1 MKTAL
6 ITIGSTR
13 EYIDPV
19 RYISNESSG
28 KQGISLIKGLLKKNY
43 KIICLHG
50 YLKVK
55 PIISKKIKY
64 IFTPNAK
71 SMLQEAKKNRKVDIA
86 IFNAAVSD
94 FYVKS
99 FSKNK
104 IKSKKGLTL
113 QLINNTD
120 ILKSICSSQK
130 KPLITVG
137 FAYETN
143 NYLDNAKRKLENK
156 KCDFIVLNY
165 PLKNDFIFN
174 NNFNNGGILD
184 KQGNYYEIGN
194 VSKTVFANKIIKH
207 ILRISND

>member
-28 KQGISLIKGLLKKNY
+28 KQGMSLIKGLLKKNY

-55 PIISKKIKY
+55 PIISRKIKY

-71 SMLQEAKKNRKVDIA
+71 SMLQEAKKNHKVDIA

-143 NYLDNAKRKLENK
+143 NYLDNAKKKLEDK
-156 KCDFIVLNY
+156 KCDFIILNY

-207 ILRISND
+207 ILEISND

>member
-28 KQGISLIKGLLKKNY
+28 KQGMSLIKGLLKKNY
-43 KIICLHG
+43 KVICLHG

-55 PIISKKIKY
+55 PIISRKIKY

-71 SMLQEAKKNRKVDIA
+71 SMLQEAKKNRRVDLA

-113 QLINNTD
+113 QLINNPD

-143 NYLDNAKRKLENK
+143 NYLDNAKKKLENK

-184 KQGNYYEIGN
+184 KQGNYYEVGN

-207 ILRISND
+207 ILDI

>member
-28 KQGISLIKGLLKKNY
+28 KQGMSLIKGLLKKNY
-43 KIICLHG
+43 RIICLHG
-50 YLKVK
+50 YLQVK

-71 SMLQEAKKNRKVDIA
+71 SMLQEAKKNHKVDIA

-113 QLINNTD
+113 QLINNPD

-143 NYLDNAKRKLENK
+143 NYLDNAKKKLENK
-156 KCDFIVLNY
+156 KCDFIILNY

-207 ILRISND
+207 ILEISND

>member
-1 MKTAL
+1 LKTAL

-28 KQGISLIKGLLKKNY
+28 KQGVSLIKGLLKKNY

-55 PIISKKIKY
+55 PIISRKVKY

-71 SMLQEAKKNRKVDIA
+71 SMLQEAKKNHKVDIA

-113 QLINNTD
+113 QLINNPD

-143 NYLDNAKRKLENK
+143 NYLDNAKKKLENK

-207 ILRISND
+207 ILEI

>member
-28 KQGISLIKGLLKKNY
+28 KQGMSLIKGLLKKNY

-55 PIISKKIKY
+55 PIISRKIKY

-71 SMLQEAKKNRKVDIA
+71 SMLQEAKKNRKVDLA

-113 QLINNTD
+113 QLINNPD
-120 ILKSICSSQK
+120 ILKSICSSPK

-143 NYLDNAKRKLENK
+143 NYLDNAKKKLENK
-156 KCDFIVLNY
+156 KCDFIILNY

-207 ILRISND
+207 ILEI

>member
-28 KQGISLIKGLLKKNY
+28 KQGMSLIKGLLKKNY

-55 PIISKKIKY
+55 PIISRKIKY

-71 SMLQEAKKNRKVDIA
+71 SMLQEAKKNHKVDIA

-113 QLINNTD
+113 QLINNPD

-207 ILRISND
+207 ILEI

>member
-28 KQGISLIKGLLKKNY
+28 KQGMSLIKGLLKKNY

-55 PIISKKIKY
+55 PIISRKIKY

-71 SMLQEAKKNRKVDIA
+71 SMLQEAKKNRKVDLA

-113 QLINNTD
+113 QLINNPD

-143 NYLDNAKRKLENK
+143 NYLDNAKKKLENK
-156 KCDFIVLNY
+156 KCDFIVVNY

-207 ILRISND
+207 ILEI

>member
-28 KQGISLIKGLLKKNY
+28 KQGMSLIKGLLKKNF

-55 PIISKKIKY
+55 PIISRKIKY

-71 SMLQEAKKNRKVDIA
+71 SMLQEAKKNHKVDIA

-113 QLINNTD
+113 QLVNNPD

-143 NYLDNAKRKLENK
+143 NYLDNAKKKLENK

-165 PLKNDFIFN
+165 PLKKDFIFN

-194 VSKTVFANKIIKH
+194 VSKTVFANKVIKH
-207 ILRISND
+207 ILEI

>member
-28 KQGISLIKGLLKKNY
+28 KQGMSLIKGLLKKNY
-43 KIICLHG
+43 KVICLHG

-55 PIISKKIKY
+55 PIISRKIKY

-71 SMLQEAKKNRKVDIA
+71 SMLQEAKKNRRVDLA

-113 QLINNTD
+113 QLVNNPD
-120 ILKSICSSQK
+120 ILKSICSSPK

-143 NYLDNAKRKLENK
+143 NYLDNAKKKLENK
-156 KCDFIVLNY
+156 KCDFIILNY

-207 ILRISND
+207 ILEISND

>member
-28 KQGISLIKGLLKKNY
+28 KQGMSLIKGLLKKNY

-55 PIISKKIKY
+55 PIISRKIKY

-71 SMLQEAKKNRKVDIA
+71 SMLQEAKKNRKVDLA

-113 QLINNTD
+113 QLINNPD

-143 NYLDNAKRKLENK
+143 NYLDNAKKKLENK
-156 KCDFIVLNY
+156 KCDFIILNY

-184 KQGNYYEIGN
+184 KQGNYYEVGN

-207 ILRISND
+207 ILEISND

>member
-28 KQGISLIKGLLKKNY
+28 KQGMSLIKGLLKKNY
-43 KIICLHG
+43 KVICLHG

-55 PIISKKIKY
+55 PIISRKIKY

-71 SMLQEAKKNRKVDIA
+71 SMLQEAKKNRRVDLA

-113 QLINNTD
+113 QLINNPD

-143 NYLDNAKRKLENK
+143 NYLDNAKKKLEDK
-156 KCDFIVLNY
+156 KCDFIILNY

-207 ILRISND
+207 ILEI

>member
-28 KQGISLIKGLLKKNY
+28 KQGMSLIKGLLKKNY
-43 KIICLHG
+43 KIICLYG

-55 PIISKKIKY
+55 PIISRKIKY

-71 SMLQEAKKNRKVDIA
+71 SMLQEAKKNRKVDLA

-113 QLINNTD
+113 QLINNPD
-120 ILKSICSSQK
+120 ILKSICYSRK

-143 NYLDNAKRKLENK
+143 NYLDNAKKKLENK

-184 KQGNYYEIGN
+184 KQGNYYEVGN

-207 ILRISND
+207 ILEISND

>member
-1 MKTAL
+1 LKTAL

-28 KQGISLIKGLLKKNY
+28 KQGMSLIKGLLKKNY
-43 KIICLHG
+43 KVICLHG

-55 PIISKKIKY
+55 PIISRKIKY

-71 SMLQEAKKNRKVDIA
+71 SMLQEAKKNRRVDLA

-113 QLINNTD
+113 QLINNPD

-143 NYLDNAKRKLENK
+143 NYLDNAKKKLENK

-207 ILRISND
+207 ILEISND

>member
-28 KQGISLIKGLLKKNY
+28 KQGMSLIKGLLKKNY

-55 PIISKKIKY
+55 PIISRKIKY

-71 SMLQEAKKNRKVDIA
+71 SMLQEAKKNRKVDLA

-113 QLINNTD
+113 QLINNPD

-143 NYLDNAKRKLENK
+143 NYLDNAKKKLENK

-165 PLKNDFIFN
+165 PLKDDFIFN

-207 ILRISND
+207 ILEI

>member
-28 KQGISLIKGLLKKNY
+28 KQGMSLIKGLLKKNY
-43 KIICLHG
+43 RIICLHG
-50 YLKVK
+50 YLQVK
-55 PIISKKIKY
+55 PIISRKIKY

-71 SMLQEAKKNRKVDIA
+71 SMLQEAKKNRKVDLA

-113 QLINNTD
+113 QLINNPD

-143 NYLDNAKRKLENK
+143 NYLDNAKKKLENK

-207 ILRISND
+207 ILEISND

>member
-28 KQGISLIKGLLKKNY
+28 KQGMSLIKGLLKKNY
-43 KIICLHG
+43 EVICLHG

-55 PIISKKIKY
+55 PIISRKIKY

-71 SMLQEAKKNRKVDIA
+71 SMLQEAKKNHKVDIA

-113 QLINNTD
+113 QLINNPD

-143 NYLDNAKRKLENK
+143 NYLDNAKKKLENK

-207 ILRISND
+207 ILEI

>member
-28 KQGISLIKGLLKKNY
+28 KQGMSLIKGLLKKNY
-43 KIICLHG
+43 KVICLHG

-55 PIISKKIKY
+55 PIISRKIKY

-71 SMLQEAKKNRKVDIA
+71 SMLQEAKKNRRVDLA

-113 QLINNTD
+113 QLINNPD

-143 NYLDNAKRKLENK
+143 NYLDNAKKKLENK

-184 KQGNYYEIGN
+184 KQGNYYEVGN

-207 ILRISND
+207 ILEISND

>member
-28 KQGISLIKGLLKKNY
+28 KQGMSLIKGLLKKNY

-55 PIISKKIKY
+55 PIISRKIKY

-71 SMLQEAKKNRKVDIA
+71 SMLQEAKKNHKVDIA

-113 QLINNTD
+113 QLINNPD

-143 NYLDNAKRKLENK
+143 NYLDNAKKKLENK

-207 ILRISND
+207 ILEI

>member
-28 KQGISLIKGLLKKNY
+28 KQGMSLIKGLLKKNY

-55 PIISKKIKY
+55 PIISRKIKY

-113 QLINNTD
+113 QLINNPD

-143 NYLDNAKRKLENK
+143 NYLDNAKKKLENK

-207 ILRISND
+207 ILKISND

>member
-28 KQGISLIKGLLKKNY
+28 KQGVSLIKGLLKKNY

-55 PIISKKIKY
+55 PIISRKIKY

-71 SMLQEAKKNRKVDIA
+71 SMLQEAKKNHKVDIA

-113 QLINNTD
+113 QLINNPD

-143 NYLDNAKRKLENK
+143 NYLDNAKKKLENK

-207 ILRISND
+207 ILKISND

>member
-28 KQGISLIKGLLKKNY
+28 KQGMSLIKGLLKKNY

-55 PIISKKIKY
+55 PIISRKIKY

-71 SMLQEAKKNRKVDIA
+71 SMLQEAKKNRRVDLA

-113 QLINNTD
+113 QLINNPD
-120 ILKSICSSQK
+120 ILKSICSSQI

-143 NYLDNAKRKLENK
+143 NYLDNAKKKLENK

-207 ILRISND
+207 ILEISND

>member
-28 KQGISLIKGLLKKNY
+28 KQGMSLIKGLLKKNY

-55 PIISKKIKY
+55 PIISRKIKY

-71 SMLQEAKKNRKVDIA
+71 SMLQEAKKNYKVDIA

-113 QLINNTD
+113 QLINNPD

-143 NYLDNAKRKLENK
+143 NYLDNAKKKLENK

-184 KQGNYYEIGN
+184 KQGNYYEVGN

-207 ILRISND
+207 ILEISND

>member
-28 KQGISLIKGLLKKNY
+28 KQGMSLIKALLKKNFR
-43 KIICLHG
+43 IICLHG
-50 YLKVK
+50 YLQIK
-55 PIISKKIKY
+55 PIFSKKIKY

-71 SMLQEAKKNRKVDIA
+71 SMLQEAKKNHKVDIA

-94 FYVKS
+94 YYVKS

-104 IKSKKGLTL
+104 IKSKKRLTL
-113 QLINNTD
+113 QLINNPD
-120 ILKSICSSQK
+120 ILKSISSSQN

-143 NYLDNAKRKLENK
+143 NYLDNAKKKLENK
-156 KCDFIVLNY
+156 KCDFIILNY
-165 PLKNDFIFN
+165 PLKDNFIFN

-184 KQGNYYEIGN
+184 NQGNYYEIGN

-207 ILRISND
+207 ILKISND

>member
-6 ITIGSTR
+6 ITIGTTR

-28 KQGISLIKGLLKKNY
+28 KQGMSLIKGLLKKNY

-50 YLKVK
+50 YLQVK

-64 IFTPNAK
+64 IFTPDAK
-71 SMLQEAKKNRKVDIA
+71 SMLQEAKKHHKVDIA

-113 QLINNTD
+113 QLINNPD

-143 NYLDNAKRKLENK
+143 NYLDNAKKKLENK

-174 NNFNNGGILD
+174 NNFNNGGLLD

-207 ILRISND
+207 ILEI

>member
-28 KQGISLIKGLLKKNY
+28 KQGMSLIKGLLKKNY
-43 KIICLHG
+43 RIICLHG
-50 YLKVK
+50 YLQIK

-71 SMLQEAKKNRKVDIA
+71 IMLQEARKNNKVDIA

-94 FYVKS
+94 YYVKS

-104 IKSKKGLTL
+104 IKRKKGLTL
-113 QLINNTD
+113 QLINNPD
-120 ILKSICSSQK
+120 ILKSISSSQK

-143 NYLDNAKRKLENK
+143 DYLDNAKKKLENK

-165 PLKNDFIFN
+165 PLKNSFIFN
-174 NNFNNGGILD
+174 NKFNNGGILD

-194 VSKTVFANKIIKH
+194 VSKTVFANKIINH
-207 ILRISND
+207 ILKISND

>member
-28 KQGISLIKGLLKKNY
+28 KQGMSLIKGLLKKNY

-55 PIISKKIKY
+55 PIISRKIKY

-71 SMLQEAKKNRKVDIA
+71 SMLQEAKKNHKVDIA

-99 FSKNK
+99 FSQNK

-113 QLINNTD
+113 QLINNPD

-143 NYLDNAKRKLENK
+143 NYLDNAKKKLENK

-184 KQGNYYEIGN
+184 KQGNYYEVGN

-207 ILRISND
+207 ILEISND

>member
-28 KQGISLIKGLLKKNY
+28 KQGMSLIKGLLKKNY

-55 PIISKKIKY
+55 PIISRKIKY

-71 SMLQEAKKNRKVDIA
+71 SMLQEAKKNHKVDIA

-113 QLINNTD
+113 QLINNPD

-143 NYLDNAKRKLENK
+143 NYLDNAKKKLENK

-184 KQGNYYEIGN
+184 KQGKYYEIGN

-207 ILRISND
+207 ILKISND

>member
-28 KQGISLIKGLLKKNY
+28 KQGMSLIKGLLKKNY

-55 PIISKKIKY
+55 PIISRKIKY

-71 SMLQEAKKNRKVDIA
+71 SMLQEAKKNRKVDLA

-113 QLINNTD
+113 QLINNPD

-143 NYLDNAKRKLENK
+143 NYLDNAKKKLENK

-207 ILRISND
+207 ILEISND

>member
-28 KQGISLIKGLLKKNY
+28 KQGMSLIKGLLKKNY
-43 KIICLHG
+43 KVICLHG

-55 PIISKKIKY
+55 PIISRKIKY

-71 SMLQEAKKNRKVDIA
+71 SMLQEAKKNRRVDLA

-113 QLINNTD
+113 QLINNPD

-143 NYLDNAKRKLENK
+143 NYLDNAKKKLENK
-156 KCDFIVLNY
+156 KCDFIILNY

-184 KQGNYYEIGN
+184 KQGNYYEVGN

-207 ILRISND
+207 ILEISND

>member
-28 KQGISLIKGLLKKNY
+28 KQGMSLIKGLLKKNY

-55 PIISKKIKY
+55 PIISRKIKY

-71 SMLQEAKKNRKVDIA
+71 SMLQEAKKNHKVDIA

-113 QLINNTD
+113 QLINNPD

-143 NYLDNAKRKLENK
+143 NYLDNAKKKLENK
-156 KCDFIVLNY
+156 KCDFIILNY
-165 PLKNDFIFN
+165 PLKNYFIFN

-184 KQGNYYEIGN
+184 KQGNYYEVGN
-194 VSKTVFANKIIKH
+194 VSKTVFANKIINH
-207 ILRISND
+207 ILKISND

>member
-28 KQGISLIKGLLKKNY
+28 KQGVSLIKGLLKKNY

-55 PIISKKIKY
+55 PIISRKIKY

-71 SMLQEAKKNRKVDIA
+71 SMLQEAKKNRKVDLA

-113 QLINNTD
+113 QLINNPD

-143 NYLDNAKRKLENK
+143 NYLDNAKKKLENK

-207 ILRISND
+207 ILEI

>member
-1 MKTAL
+1 LKTAL

-28 KQGISLIKGLLKKNY
+28 KQGMSLIKGLLKKNY

-55 PIISKKIKY
+55 PIISRKIKY

-71 SMLQEAKKNRKVDIA
+71 SMLQEAKKNRKVDLA

-113 QLINNTD
+113 QLINNPD

-143 NYLDNAKRKLENK
+143 NYLDNAKKKLENK

-165 PLKNDFIFN
+165 PLKDDFIFN

-207 ILRISND
+207 ILEI

>member
-28 KQGISLIKGLLKKNY
+28 KQGMSLIKGLLKKNY

-55 PIISKKIKY
+55 PIISRKIKY

-71 SMLQEAKKNRKVDIA
+71 SMLQEAKKNRKVDLA

-113 QLINNTD
+113 QLINNPD

-143 NYLDNAKRKLENK
+143 NYLDNAKKKLENK
-156 KCDFIVLNY
+156 KCDFIILNY
-165 PLKNDFIFN
+165 PLKNDFILN
-174 NNFNNGGILD
+174 SNFNNGGIID
-184 KQGNYYEIGN
+184 KLGNYHEIGN

-207 ILRISND
+207 ILKISND

>member
-28 KQGISLIKGLLKKNY
+28 KQGMSLIKGLLKKNY
-43 KIICLHG
+43 KVICLHG

-55 PIISKKIKY
+55 PIISRKIKY

-71 SMLQEAKKNRKVDIA
+71 SMLQEAKKNRRVDLA

-113 QLINNTD
+113 QLINNPD

-143 NYLDNAKRKLENK
+143 NYLDNAKKKLENK
-156 KCDFIVLNY
+156 KCDFIILNY

-207 ILRISND
+207 ILKISND